1 MSRMWRGSPKVR
13 EDMMLISQMHSFI
26 QKKIMINDF
35 RRWLGQHFL
44 NGLHPSCWNINATF
58 GLPYNPRSVVP
69 DHSALRL
76 RVINLLGTTGIRYLI
91 HCVLFIFFDVLNI
104 FVIHNKSINIFFFS
118 VDNIQVRVAPEERR
132 LYIDCDVEV
141 RVFFGGERAYQAVER
156 VLANA
161 LRWNPKKK

>member
-1 MSRMWRGSPKVR
+1 MVN
-13 EDMMLISQMHSFI
+13 H
-26 QKKIMINDF
+26 F
-35 RRWLGQHFL
+35 RRKLGQHFSD
-44 NGLHPSCWNINATF
+44 GYHPSCWEINATF
-58 GLPYNPRSVVP
+58 GLPYNPRLEVP
-69 DHSALRL
+69 DHRALRL

-118 VDNIQVRVAPEERR
+118 VDNIQVRLAPEERR

-141 RVFFGGERAYQAVER
+141 RVFLGGERAYEAVQR

-161 LRWNPKKK
+161 LRWDPKKK

>member
-1 MSRMWRGSPKVR
+1 MVN
-13 EDMMLISQMHSFI
+13 H
-26 QKKIMINDF
+26 F
-35 RRWLGQHFL
+35 RRKLGQHFSD
-44 NGLHPSCWNINATF
+44 GYHPSCWEINATF
-58 GLPYNPRSVVP
+58 GLPYNPRLGVP
-69 DHSALRL
+69 DHRDLRL

-118 VDNIQVRVAPEERR
+118 VDNIKVRLAPEERR

-141 RVFFGGERAYQAVER
+141 RVFLGGERAYEAVQR

-161 LRWNPKKK
+161 LRWDPKKK